1 MSGKRIMKT
10 SGRPVAL
17 LVSLA
22 LILTAVLGATAAYL
36 MTKSDGITNT
46 FTPAKVTCKVDEKF
60 EDLENKKIIKVQN
73 TGDAAAYIRVALVAT
88 WQKSDGTVYAK
99 APTSPSD
106 YTVSLGDGWE
116 KSGDYYYH
124 KAAVNV
130 DATTD
135 TAITVVSKNT
145 AAPAD
150 GYSLHVEVLAEAVQ
164 VVQGDK
170 TAGAAYAWGETA
182 AGVLTK

>member
-46 FTPAKVTCKVDEKF
+46 FTPAEVTCEVKEEFD
-60 EDLENKKIIKVQN
+60 DLENKKIIKVQN
-73 TGDAAAYIRVALVAT
+73 TGDADAYIRVALVAT

-99 APTSPSD
+99 APTSSD
-106 YTVSLGDGWE
+106 YTVSRGDGWVQ
-116 KSGDYYYH
+116 SGDYYYH